1 MEIKGKAK
9 IAIILIIHIFT
20 LSITLNNKVYAT
32 TPEIVEVDAQ
42 AATDLNITSK
52 SAILILIFDAI
63 NEGKISY
70 EDLVTTSEYAKSMG
84 GSQVFLETG
93 EQQTVETMIKCIV
106 VVSGNDTSVCR
117 AEHIA
122 GSEAEFVNRMNE
134 RAKGLGMTN
143 TVFKDCCGLSDSME
157 HHTTARDVAI
167 MSRELIAKYLEIQN
181 YTKIWMENI
190 THVTVKETKEFTLA
204 NTNKLLKQYQWATG
218 LKTGSTSLAKYCLS
232 ATARKDDIDLIA
244 VIMAAPDYKARF
256 AETITLLNYG
266 YSVIQIYRDSN
277 VDINSNIKINGG
289 IKSIAGVKPESEF
302 VYICGKDEDM
312 TQITKKMKIEKK
324 VNAPAKAGEVVGEID
339 YYLGETQIGKVNIC
353 LTENVE
359 RAGYMDYLKKM
370 WYKYMV

>member
-1 MEIKGKAK
+1 M
-9 IAIILIIHIFT
+9 T
-20 LSITLNNKVYAT
+20 L
-32 TPEIVEVDAQ
+32 
-42 AATDLNITSK
+42 
-52 SAILILIFDAI
+52 

-359 RAGYMDYLKKM
+359 RAALKNK
-370 WYKYMV
+370 

>member
-52 SAILILIFDAI
+52 AAILILIFDAI

-106 VVSGNDTSVCR
+106 VASGNDASVCM

-167 MSRELIAKYLEIQN
+167 MSRELINKYLEIQN